1 MLKKMLVMLAVMFL
15 MSGVG
20 NALQI
25 AAVDY
30 IGESNVG
37 IYKWAV
43 REDASDATIN
53 YWWGYCIEKDRPVY
67 VFDYVYPNDDPNQ
80 LYWNDG
86 YKLNPYGPNNH
97 TSLIDVNAALVVS
110 SASYFAGIQNLIW
123 NGTSGVFSQT
133 LFTLTDGVGC
143 LQDWV
148 VYQPTSSVPE
158 PATLLLLGL
167 GLIGMGVGARRKF
180 VK

>member
-1 MLKKMLVMLAVMFL
+1 VLKKILVVFAVMFL

-30 IGESNVG
+30 IGENNVG

-43 REDASDATIN
+43 RDGSQDEIFDFF
-53 YWWGYCIEKDRPVY
+53 WGYCIQKTEPVY
-67 VFDYVYPNDDPNQ
+67 VNNFNFDP
-80 LYWNDG
+80 LYWNDNYSWG
-86 YKLNPYGPNNH
+86 SANQRDMSFIDLNA
-97 TSLIDVNAALVVS
+97 TLSDVNAL
-110 SASYFAGIQNLIW
+110 YFATVQNAIW
-123 NGTSGVFSQT
+123 SNAATGSFMNNSSPPFKV
-133 LFTLTDGVGC
+133 LTNSS
-143 LQDWV
+143 LQDWI
-148 VYQPTSSVPE
+148 VYQPANSVPE

-167 GLIGMGVGARRKF
+167 GLVGMGVAARRKF

>member
-1 MLKKMLVMLAVMFL
+1 VLKKMLVVFAVMFL

-30 IGESNVG
+30 IGENNVG

-43 REDASDATIN
+43 RTDASDQNIY
-53 YWWGYCIEKDRPVY
+53 YWWGYCVEKERPVY
-67 VFDYVYPNDDPNQ
+67 VWDYVYPNDDPNE
-80 LYWNDG
+80 LYWNSG
-86 YKLNPYGPNNH
+86 YSLSQYGPNNP
-97 TSLIDVNAALVVS
+97 TSLINVNSALDVSNAT
-110 SASYFAGIQNLIW
+110 YFAGIQELIW
-123 NGTSGVFSQT
+123 NGGSGAFTQT
-133 LFTLTDGVGC
+133 LFTLTDGVGK

-148 VYQPTSSVPE
+148 VYQPASPVPE

-167 GLIGMGVGARRKF
+167 GLIGMGVAARRKF

>member
-1 MLKKMLVMLAVMFL
+1 MLKKLLVVLAVMFL

-30 IGESNVG
+30 IGQGNVG
-37 IYKWAV
+37 IYEWAV
-43 REDASDATIN
+43 RGEGESVAH
-53 YWWGYCIEKDRPVY
+53 WWGYCIQKDEPVY
-67 VFDYVYPNDDPNQ
+67 VNNFNFDP

-86 YKLNPYGPNNH
+86 YSFVGANNQIVQQF
-97 TSLIDVNAALVVS
+97 IDVNKPLNISNAL
-110 SASYFAGIQNLIW
+110 YFAGVQEAIW
-123 NGTSGVFSQT
+123 KGISAGSKFLGSDQSIFKVLHS
-133 LFTLTDGVGC
+133 DG

-148 VYQPTSSVPE
+148 VYQPASPVPE
-158 PATLLLLGL
+158 PTTLLLLGL
-167 GLIGMGVGARRKF
+167 GLVGMGVAARRKF

>member
-1 MLKKMLVMLAVMFL
+1 MKKMLVVFAVMFL

-30 IGESNVG
+30 IGQGNVG
-37 IYKWAV
+37 IYEWAV
-43 REDASDATIN
+43 RGDGGSVD
-53 YWWGYCIEKDRPVY
+53 YWWGYCIQKDEPVY
-67 VFDYVYPNDDPNQ
+67 VYNFEFKP
-80 LYWNDG
+80 LYWNDH
-86 YKLNPYGPNNH
+86 YFFVEATESNVKFIDINAQ
-97 TSLIDVNAALVVS
+97 LIRSNAA
-110 SASYFAGIQNLIW
+110 YFAGIQNAVWGIT
-123 NGTSGVFSQT
+123 NGTDLDSKPGMFKVLQN
-133 LFTLTDGVGC
+133 DKG

-148 VYQPTSSVPE
+148 VYQPASPVPE

-167 GLIGMGVGARRKF
+167 GLIGMGMAARRRF

>member
-1 MLKKMLVMLAVMFL
+1 MLKKLLVVLVVMFL

-30 IGESNVG
+30 IGQGNVG

-43 REDASDATIN
+43 RDNAQDPEFD
-53 YWWGYCIEKDRPVY
+53 YYWGYCIQKNEPVY
-67 VFDYVYPNDDPNQ
+67 VNNFNFDP

-86 YKLNPYGPNNH
+86 YFFVGANNQIVQQF
-97 TSLIDVNAALVVS
+97 IDVNMTLNISNAL
-110 SASYFAGIQNLIW
+110 YFAGVQASIWSAIGAGRDFLGSDIGIFKVLQN
-123 NGTSGVFSQT
+123 NHG
-133 LFTLTDGVGC
+133 

-148 VYQPTSSVPE
+148 VYQPASPVPE

-167 GLIGMGVGARRKF
+167 GLVGMAVAARRRF

>member
-1 MLKKMLVMLAVMFL
+1 VLKKMLVVLAVIFL

-30 IGESNVG
+30 IGENNVG
-37 IYKWAV
+37 IYKWAA
-43 REDASDATIN
+43 RESTSDTTFD
-53 YWWGYCIEKDRPVY
+53 YWWGYCIEKDVPVY
-67 VFDYVYPNDDPNQ
+67 VNNFDFNP

-86 YKLNPYGPNNH
+86 YSFAAATANNVQFININAQ
-97 TSLIDVNAALVVS
+97 LIDSNAG
-110 SASYFAGIQNLIW
+110 YFAVVQKAIWGI
-123 NGTSGVFSQT
+123 GSGSA
-133 LFTLTDGVGC
+133 VGSDASMFRVLHSDC
-143 LQDWV
+143 LQEWV
-148 VYQPTSSVPE
+148 VYQPASPVPE

-167 GLIGMGVGARRKF
+167 GLVGMGVAARRKF

>member
-1 MLKKMLVMLAVMFL
+1 MLKKLLVVLAVMFL

-30 IGESNVG
+30 IGQGNVG
-37 IYKWAV
+37 IYEWAV
-43 REDASDATIN
+43 RGEGESVA
-53 YWWGYCIEKDRPVY
+53 YWCGYCIQKDEPVY
-67 VFDYVYPNDDPNQ
+67 VNNFKFNP

-86 YKLNPYGPNNH
+86 YSLVGANNQ
-97 TSLIDVNAALVVS
+97 TVQKFIDVNKPLNISNAQ
-110 SASYFAGIQNLIW
+110 YFAGVQEDIWERITGSDFLGSDQNIFKVLH
-123 NGTSGVFSQT
+123 S
-133 LFTLTDGVGC
+133 DG

-148 VYQPTSSVPE
+148 VYQPASPVPE
-158 PATLLLLGL
+158 PTTLLLLGL
-167 GLIGMGVGARRKF
+167 GLVGMGVAARRKF